1 VLTVAV
7 VTAAALA
14 PFAVSGGTAGLELLF
29 PAACVL
35 LGGLATLT
43 LVGLFVLPT
52 ACLRMG
58 SALAAPDPESAE
70 GEEMVPPQRAPDQAA
85 AHPTT
90 A

>member
-1 VLTVAV
+1 
-7 VTAAALA
+7 
-14 PFAVSGGTAGLELLF
+14 
-29 PAACVL
+29 
-35 LGGLATLT
+35 LT

-58 SALAAPDPESAE
+58 PALAAPDPESAE
-70 GEEMVPPQRAPDQAA
+70 GEEMVPPQRAPDQSA